1 MYESP
6 RTNHRPRI
14 LNNILYQPI
23 RGVYCMMC
31 KAYDDGGWERERETF
46 EVWDEAILVDREY
59 EKGSIWWLL
68 HNNTS

>member
-1 MYESP
+1 
-6 RTNHRPRI
+6 
-14 LNNILYQPI
+14 
-23 RGVYCMMC
+23 MMC

-46 EVWDEAILVDREY
+46 EVWDQAIVDREY